1 MKLKCPVCG
10 EVLEVD
16 VDLVEGQRV
25 SCDVCDS
32 SFIFRKEYA
41 LVGGRRSRLSPAEC
55 QRSKQRNHKKSGCL
69 AQLSLLVFRVALV
82 VGAIIAVVKI
92 VDVIFSSEVVRH
104 VKEVFETNANSRN
117 VTSAR
122 PQTVAATEP
131 RPTASSVPTRIEE
144 DQWDRPERKQVWRY
158 DGDPLDNY
166 LLGTYKVT
174 RQEDF
179 VMNGFLGFQ
188 KMKISYTSKGRIACI
203 CLTTE
208 DSANLSVSSTD
219 YMVDRMMKRCDLKY
233 GPIDW
238 TVRSQVTGAKYA
250 KGRCYRSGKIDKIF
264 ILMPSACGGM
274 EALLIS
280 ERAQRE
286 DDGRENPDSAYDRM

>member
-25 SCDVCDS
+25 SCDACDS
-32 SFIFRKEYA
+32 SFNFRKEYA
-41 LVGGRRSRLSPAEC
+41 IVAGRRSGLASAKCP
-55 QRSKQRNHKKSGCL
+55 QSKQRKYKEHGCF
-69 AQLSLLVFRVALV
+69 AQLFLLVFRVALV
-82 VGAIIAVVKI
+82 VGAVIAVVKI
-92 VDVIFSSEVVRH
+92 VDVLFCSEVVRH
-104 VKEVFETNANSRN
+104 VREAFVDKANSRN
-117 VTSAR
+117 VASAKT
-122 PQTVAATEP
+122 QTAAASVLRCP
-131 RPTASSVPTRIEE
+131 KSSVPTRIE
-144 DQWDRPERKQVWRY
+144 DDHWDRPERKQVWKY

-174 RQEDF
+174 QQEDF
-179 VMNGFLGFQ
+179 VMSGFLGFQ

-203 CLTTE
+203 CLKTE

-219 YMVDRMMKRCDLKY
+219 YMVDRMMKRCDMKY

-250 KGRCYRSGKIDKIF
+250 KGRSFRRGEVDKIF
-264 ILMPSACGGM
+264 VLLPSCSGGM
-274 EALLIS
+274 EAMLIS
-280 ERAQRE
+280 ASAQRE
-286 DDGRENPDSAYDRM
+286 DDAYEHPDGSYDML